1 MPAEQFGPVD
11 VDGTGTQNAI
21 GNTVGHDLVLQM
33 TSYVRSRPAMYLGA
47 REIDERVAAYVPAR
61 NHDLVVKTL
70 AEDRAVALAGPD
82 GCGREI
88 TAIAAIRQLS
98 PGIRIRRFS
107 LEDEDADEILTS
119 GDCGYLIRAGDGLA
133 RLARCVEAVRAAGGY
148 LAVVGSGRETQPL
161 SSTVRWMVVEPPH
174 PSRCTGCGSR
184 PSPAGRTGTRHPG
197 CWSTRSP
204 ATPGGWPGWWPRPSR
219 GAVTRTRSRRR
230 WPGPTGGGMTNW
242 PAGSASTPN
251 RTSARC

>member
-11 VDGTGTQNAI
+11 IDGAGTQNAI

-33 TSYVRSRPAMYLGA
+33 TSYVRSRPAMYLGV

-98 PGIRIRRFS
+98 P
-107 LEDEDADEILTS
+107 A
-119 GDCGYLIRAGDGLA
+119 AGRGPP
-133 RLARCVEAVRAAGGY
+133 RLAALGRGTPAAG
-148 LAVVGSGRETQPL
+148 AR
-161 SSTVRWMVVEPPH
+161 
-174 PSRCTGCGSR
+174 
-184 PSPAGRTGTRHPG
+184 A
-197 CWSTRSP
+197 
-204 ATPGGWPGWWPRPSR
+204 
-219 GAVTRTRSRRR
+219 RR
-230 WPGPTGGGMTNW
+230 
-242 PAGSASTPN
+242 
-251 RTSARC
+251 